1 MFNSAPPFHTRY
13 PPIGGCQFDPTI
25 TDSHVSTTS
34 ARQADDADYSA
45 PPFHARDTPTV
56 QTPREGCQR
65 DVSNLPREKYSEVT
79 ATSASQANHAD
90 PTQNHLSNP
99 AKASVADKGPVAS
112 ITANEKSREP
122 GLVASSQ
129 FVLQWLGGT
138 EIRISKSPDSAATLC
153 ELPTNESVFYEWW
166 EVAPT
171 SSHPQSVLASLGLEV
186 RESWDGLN
194 LMLEGLSESSD
205 DTPSSP
211 RSVLASEYLE
221 KYSEGSDVTETS
233 IDKLRKM
240 LGITLGNPSDISC
253 IMSSLFDMG
262 AELTEDLTEEL
273 TAKKK

>member
-25 TDSHVSTTS
+25 TYSHVPTTS
-34 ARQADDADYSA
+34 ARQADDVDYSA
-45 PPFHARDTPTV
+45 PPFHARDTPMV

-65 DVSNLPREKYSEVT
+65 DVSNLPREKYFEVT
-79 ATSASQANHAD
+79 ATSASQANHAE

-99 AKASVADKGPVAS
+99 AKAAVADKSPVAS
-112 ITANEKSREP
+112 ITADEKTANEKSRAP
-122 GLVASSQ
+122 GLVASSE

-138 EIRISKSPDSAATLC
+138 EIRISKSPDSAAALC

-211 RSVLASEYLE
+211 QSVLASEHLE
-221 KYSEGSDVTETS
+221 KYSEGSNVTETS

-253 IMSSLFDMG
+253 IMSSV
-262 AELTEDLTEEL
+262 
-273 TAKKK
+273 